1 MVSFVL
7 ELLATDLVAYTAVGI
22 EGFIPISEERTI
34 GKPIY
39 QLFIEPLFR
48 TQVIYTDSF
57 CKAVGRPE
65 DILQIIYYVGR

>member
-7 ELLATDLVAYTAVGI
+7 ELLTTDLVAYTAVAI

-48 TQVIYTDSF
+48 TQVIYDSF
-57 CKAVGRPE
+57 CKAVDALKINKG
-65 DILQIIYYVGR
+65 